1 MNKLFD
7 CVSVVGIVV
16 PGEIY
21 IFSEKASPGW
31 DPGPINYLYVIQKD
45 EEVLPAL
52 EMEFCTVLAE
62 VYEVKKFL
70 GMRRLTDDCY
80 EFTTRCLEKQ
90 LEQVEN
96 VCLYLHRV
104 KTFEER
110 LEEVKA
116 LFL

>member
-52 EMEFCTVLAE
+52 EMEFCTVLAGI
-62 VYEVKKFL
+62 YEVKKFL

-80 EFTTRCLEKQ
+80 EFRTRCLEREVQ
-90 LEQVEN
+90 EEEDC
-96 VCLYLHRV
+96 CLYLHRLR
-104 KTFEER
+104 TFKER
-110 LEEVKA
+110 FDEVNT
-116 LFL
+116 LYI

>member
-7 CVSVVGIVV
+7 GVSVVGIVV
-16 PGEIY
+16 PGETY

-31 DPGPINYLYVIQKD
+31 DPGPISFLYLIRKD
-45 EEVLPAL
+45 EEVLTAL
-52 EMEFCTVLAE
+52 EMELCTVLAE
-62 VYEVKKFL
+62 MYEVKKFL
-70 GMRRLTDDCY
+70 GMRRRTKDCY
-80 EFTTRCLEKQ
+80 EFRCRCFEKE